1 VVLTPPLWRTKAV
14 GASTSS
20 ELGERKLPI
29 RTEQDTSGAVLVAV
43 RDTGPGLNQQSME
56 RIFETF
62 YTTNATSLDMG
73 LSIFRSIIEAHGG
86 RLWASTNEPRGA
98 VFRFSLPPA
107 HTDVREPIDEFGRG
121 VSRH

>member
-1 VVLTPPLWRTKAV
+1 MLTPPLWRTKAV

-20 ELGERKLPI
+20 ELGERKVLI

-62 YTTNATSLDMG
+62 YTTNATSLGMG
-73 LSIFRSIIEAHGG
+73 LSISRSIIEVHGG
-86 RLWASTNEPRGA
+86 RLWASANEARGA
-98 VFRFSLPPA
+98 KFQFTLPPA
-107 HTDVREPIDEFGRG
+107 HTDVREPIDEFG
-121 VSRH
+121 